1 MRIAESKGLLGL
13 GLPDGSYYLAGYAV
27 ECLLKACI
35 AKETRRHEFPDRKR
49 VDASH
54 THDLRELVRLAG
66 LEASRR
72 ERSRVDPEFDKNWD
86 TVESWSEQ
94 SRYGRH
100 ALAKAGLLLEA
111 VSNRRHGI
119 IAWVKLYW

>member
-100 ALAKAGLLLEA
+100 SAG
-111 VSNRRHGI
+111 
-119 IAWVKLYW
+119 